1 MVLRVQ
7 APAKIN
13 RELRV
18 GSRAPDGYHPILSR
32 FTSIELSDELEAEP
46 AEDFSFST

>member
-1 MVLRVQ
+1 MNDPRGPGSGVLRAL

-18 GSRAPDGYHPILSR
+18 GVRRADGLHEILSR
-32 FTSIELSDELEAEP
+32 FASIDLCDELEA
-46 AEDFSFST
+46 